1 MGCLGALFGSHAT
14 QILTNTLTFTTFEFK
29 NFFFFNFRKE
39 KVDINWILMKTVLT
53 QAQLFTCN
61 HFRRGVF
68 DGVSFAREREG
79 EIE

>member
-29 NFFFFNFRKE
+29 NFFFSISEKRKWTLS
-39 KVDINWILMKTVLT
+39 WILMKTVLI
-53 QAQLFTCN
+53 QAQHFTCN
-61 HFRRGVF
+61 HFRRVF
-68 DGVSFAREREG
+68 DGVSYASESEG